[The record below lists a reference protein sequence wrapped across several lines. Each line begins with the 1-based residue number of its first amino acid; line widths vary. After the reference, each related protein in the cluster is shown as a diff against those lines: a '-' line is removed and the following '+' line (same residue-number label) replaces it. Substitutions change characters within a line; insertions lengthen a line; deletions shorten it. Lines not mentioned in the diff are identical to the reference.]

1 MVTKKQLLA
10 AESAVLTTA
19 AQLSYKLGR
28 LSNLATD
35 ALGFNVQA
43 DLCGGG
49 EIEFRC
55 VDDRGYVDAF
65 STITMEDIIRKIE
78 K

>member
-1 MVTKKQLLA
+1 MATKKQLLA
-10 AESAVLTTA
+10 AKSAVLTTA
-19 AQLSYKLGR
+19 AVLSIKLGKLSR
-28 LSNLATD
+28 LASEV
-35 ALGFNVQA
+35 LGFDVQA

-55 VDDRGYVDAF
+55 VDDGGYVDAF
-65 STITMEDIIRKIE
+65 STIIMEDIIRKIE

>member
-10 AESAVLTTA
+10 AQNAVLSTA
-19 AQLSYKLGR
+19 AELSEKLGK
-28 LSNLATD
+28 LSRLATD
-35 ALGFNVQA
+35 VLGFNVQA

-55 VDDRGYVDAF
+55 EDDRGYVDAF
-65 STITMEDIIRKIE
+65 STIRMEEIIDNLRK
-78 K
+78 